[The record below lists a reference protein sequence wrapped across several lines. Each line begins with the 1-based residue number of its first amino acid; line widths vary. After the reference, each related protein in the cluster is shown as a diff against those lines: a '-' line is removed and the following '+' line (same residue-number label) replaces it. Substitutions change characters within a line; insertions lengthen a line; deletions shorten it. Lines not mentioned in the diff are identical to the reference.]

1 MFALYMLAAWYFFI
15 LVSRCRYDIVSLID
29 SYKLSILVILLT
41 LIAGQTTLV
50 ASYPITSNLIL
61 VIQSIASHQS

>member
-1 MFALYMLAAWYFFI
+1 MVFFYFW
-15 LVSRCRYDIVSLID
+15 CRDDGMTYSLID
-29 SYKLSILVILLT
+29 RYKLSILVILLT

>member
-1 MFALYMLAAWYFFI
+1 M
-15 LVSRCRYDIVSLID
+15 ID